1 MAVGPEAQNTDPTGY
16 CAASEV
22 TVTVNVQ
29 LCPPTLI
36 AKLAVPAVAGVPV
49 MVYTNA
55 PEPVF
60 TEPAGKEAVSP
71 ITPVELTLC
80 AA

>member
-1 MAVGPEAQNTDPTGY
+1 MAVGPEAQNTEPAGY
-16 CAASEV
+16 CAASVV
-22 TVTVNVQ
+22 TAAVNVQ

-49 MVYTNA
+49 MVYTNE

-60 TEPAGKEAVSP
+60 TEPAAKLAISP
-71 ITPVELTLC
+71 VTPVEDILC
-80 AA
+80 AE